1 MPESLNHTALLDRLI
16 AYVRHSMDAE
26 KHFLILHDLPSL
38 IGCEKPPMIEG
49 FRPDLYATAG
59 SLEAVI
65 IGEAKTANDLETS
78 HSREQYRAYA
88 RHLAESVRPTFILAV
103 PWQFRVRAKTLMRL
117 AVEEAGA
124 LATVTIV
131 IDDVQELQ
139 P

>member
-1 MPESLNHTALLDRLI
+1 MPESLNHTELLDRLFKYVTY
-16 AYVRHSMDAE
+16 AYDSDGRYLV
-26 KHFLILHDLPSL
+26 LHDLPSA

-49 FRPDLYATAG
+49 FWPDLYASHGAMQ
-59 SLEAVI
+59 SVI
-65 IGEAKTANDLETS
+65 IGEAKTAKDLETA

-88 RHLAESVRPTFILAV
+88 RHLARCAHPTLILAV
-103 PWQFRVRAKTLMRL
+103 PWPLRVRAKTLMRL

-124 LATVTIV
+124 LAIAQVV